1 MRINPIYKVRDVAGE
16 HVLLLQGKNGGD
28 MTRVVAFNASALL
41 LWNSLSNKDFEK
53 EDAIS
58 VLLDNYEVDRTV
70 AEADVDKWIGTLQE
84 CNLLMH

>member
-58 VLLDNYEVDRTV
+58 VLLDNYEVDRAA

>member
-28 MTRVVAFNASALL
+28 MTRVVAFNDSALL

-70 AEADVDKWIGTLQE
+70 AEADVDKWIVTLQE